1 MSSKNSE
8 SRPLRNSAIK
18 VALASG
24 LAAAK
29 QLLMRSRA
37 AMWSL
42 LLPPLAPLVKIM
54 ADTGY
59 GTDRCLT
66 KGCLPLPIHFYS
78 PVPDLQDLR
87 ARGIWSRRS
96 ELPGLDFRGAEQL
109 ELLAEL
115 GREFGVEC
123 KWPQNSIDDPQAF
136 FTNNSGFSYGC
147 AASTHCVIRKFQPR
161 RFVEIGSGMSTRVIA
176 EALRLNRVSSHES
189 HYTIIDPFPSD
200 QVKRLSAVNVI
211 LAQRVETADV
221 SIFESLRAGDI
232 LFIDS
237 GHTVRIGG
245 DVNFL
250 ILEVLPRLAPGVI
263 VHFHDIP
270 MPYEYSELY
279 YTNEKFRMLWTE
291 SYLLQAFLSC
301 NSHFRILLAM
311 NYLILE
317 NMNAVR
323 DAWPHYDPTAHV
335 QHSHS
340 FWIMRQS

>member
-1 MSSKNSE
+1 MSPSNLE
-8 SRPLRNSAIK
+8 SNAPRDSALRTTLSS
-18 VALASG
+18 VLAV
-24 LAAAK
+24 AK
-29 QLLMRSRA
+29 QALRRGSA
-37 AMWSL
+37 TMWSL
-42 LLPPLAPLVKIM
+42 LLPTLAPLVKIM

-59 GTDRCLT
+59 GTNRCLA
-66 KGCLPLPIHFYS
+66 KGCLPLPVHYYS
-78 PVPDLQDLR
+78 PVPDLRDLR
-87 ARGIWSRRS
+87 AREIWSRRS

-115 GREFGVEC
+115 GRKFGGEC
-123 KWPQNSIDDPQAF
+123 DWPHDPTDDPQVF
-136 FTNNSGFSYGC
+136 FTNNSGFSYCC
-147 AASTHCVIRKFQPR
+147 AASTHSVIRRFRPR

-176 EALRLNRVSSHES
+176 EALRLNRASGHAS

-200 QVKRLSAVNVI
+200 QVGELSAVSTV
-211 LAQRVETADV
+211 LADRVETVDL

-301 NSHFRILLAM
+301 NSKFKILLAM

-317 NMNAVR
+317 HMSAVR
-323 DAWPHYDPTAHV
+323 KAWSHYDPTVHV
-335 QHSHS
+335 QNSHS
-340 FWIMRQS
+340 FWIMRES